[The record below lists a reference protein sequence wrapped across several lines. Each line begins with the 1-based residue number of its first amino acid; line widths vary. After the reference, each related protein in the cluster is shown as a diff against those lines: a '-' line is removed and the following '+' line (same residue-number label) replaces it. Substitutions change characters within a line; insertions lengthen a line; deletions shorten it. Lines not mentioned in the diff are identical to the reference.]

1 MRAKSELLIAA
12 LAVCTLLAGP
22 ALSTGQDA
30 ERARVQILGHSTV
43 FFHPSSDPYA
53 RDNYRGFNHAPSVVS
68 LPDGRLLTAWFSGPF
83 EASVDQAIL
92 GSYSTD
98 GGKSWG
104 KPVVLQDFPHLSD
117 FDPAFI
123 ADGKK
128 TLFFFSAGREN
139 RYPPVH
145 DEKANVGVSSFKTYV
160 RITDN
165 GGRTWSA
172 PQVAGVHVFCR
183 SNGIRLS
190 SGELLLPVYEI
201 PSRASVLRS
210 IDDGM
215 TWEKSG
221 TVATPLAGAG
231 EPSLVELKSGAI
243 LMVLRTSD
251 GFLWE
256 TRSTDKGKSWQPP
269 TRTEIHAATTSHN
282 IFRLRDGR
290 LLLVLN
296 ESAPNVRTPL
306 VLRVSSDE
314 GATWTV
320 SVSLAEIQVPHE
332 GDRIWAREVSYPSVA
347 QLKDGTVIVVW
358 AKLVLSNAEQY
369 GDIEAVR
376 VHIP

>member
-1 MRAKSELLIAA
+1 MQVR
-12 LAVCTLLAGP
+12 
-22 ALSTGQDA
+22 
-30 ERARVQILGHSTV
+30 ILDHSTV

-53 RDNYRGFNHAPSVVS
+53 RDNYRGFNHAPSVVL

-98 GGKSWG
+98 GGKSWER
-104 KPVVLQDFPHLSD
+104 PVVLQDFPHLSD

-123 ADGKK
+123 ADGNE

-165 GGRTWSA
+165 GGRTWSM
-172 PQVAGVHVFCR
+172 PRVAGVHVFCR

-210 IDDGM
+210 VDDGK

-221 TVATPLAGAG
+221 TVTTPHAGAG

-256 TRSTDKGKSWQPP
+256 TRSTDKGKSWKPP

-290 LLLVLN
+290 LLLLLN
-296 ESAPNVRTPL
+296 ESAPNIRTPL

-314 GATWTV
+314 GATWTAP
-320 SVSLAEIQVPHE
+320 VSLAKIQVPHE
-332 GDRIWAREVSYPSVA
+332 GDRVWAREVSYPSVA

-358 AKLVLSNAEQY
+358 AKLVLSNTEQY

-376 VHIP
+376 VRIP